1 MLDIN
6 INPYIKNNEKKII
19 SNKNQIIEFIRPIH
33 YPWKQFFRMMNK
45 IKTIW
50 RLDTFNINYTLSL
63 QELHKIIY
71 TNLKHCIREQNLNV
85 KNKILER
92 DINSFFQSNL
102 FEILGKEKELYDLYD
117 DLFAKKKYI
126 PKKDNKNKALFEDFI
141 INFKEFYYQIQ
152 KSKKNM
158 RQIKK
163 IRWYMILDEDNFFED
178 EFNKKPK
185 NIFDLNNSNFFHNFN
200 QSINLNDSFDEIE
213 RKMIYNNYKEIEN
226 NKIEDNLEEIHEHY
240 IINDDLINKLFNQE
254 KNPFF
259 YLIKLIYISINIF
272 CKCSISHLLYTFH
285 KLEETKRE
293 ERKVILIH
301 EYLKFFNNFVDTCT
315 IIDEKCVNVNL
326 AMNYLYESLFEDY
339 PKFPKFSIYRMCL
352 KIWFAEI
359 NTHLIGKNTLLHE
372 IKEILS
378 STFSETLKENLL
390 NKIDKD
396 DKIFN
401 MHTQSM
407 NYEESRAFN
416 LSTPFSL
423 FQSVNLSYVDQAN
436 DNLYPQLESLNV
448 FDNEDKQYKILEKGL
463 SIIND
468 TFSNEYSV
476 YFLNSSIIDTNNF
489 YDNLVYSLEKSIK
502 YYINEVFK
510 VYIYEKNSCVKY
522 IIDNIFKYFD
532 NYFYKGFII
541 PILRNQIYETVYL
554 CVKHCLLELTKN
566 KYLKQFNDN
575 KDNNDNKIDNNM
587 NKESVFC
594 SSETNFC
601 SNLKS
606 SSIFDF
612 NDEGFGNFNNF
623 ADNNEIKNNG
633 YKNEIINYIVKNI
646 SYDYNNANIYN
657 QVEQNLESI
666 NKEIDLYEICTT
678 ISNWHETHTNMIKEN
693 DKKVISE
700 IEIYKMNK
708 KISIPY
714 HYDQTKR
721 FLLSYSLQY
730 DWEFIRKVRT
740 LEKYYKINKDEN
752 DMMEDDNDDLGNN
765 YVGDLDNIGPG
776 NDGFGGGG
784 INLKSS
790 YFDCYVNQI

>member
-19 SNKNQIIEFIRPIH
+19 SDKNKIIEFIRPIH
-33 YPWKQFFRMMNK
+33 YTWKQFFRMMNK

-254 KNPFF
+254 KNPLF

-272 CKCSISHLLYTFH
+272 CKCSISYLLYTFH

-436 DNLYPQLESLNV
+436 NNLYPQLESLNV

-623 ADNNEIKNNG
+623 ADNNEIKNNE

-646 SYDYNNANIYN
+646 SYDYNNVNIYN
-657 QVEQNLESI
+657 QVEQNLELI

-790 YFDCYVNQI
+790 YFDC

>member
-33 YPWKQFFRMMNK
+33 YTWKQFFRMMNK

-158 RQIKK
+158 KQIKK
-163 IRWYMILDEDNFFED
+163 MRWYMILDEDNFFED

-185 NIFDLNNSNFFHNFN
+185 NIFDLNNSNFFLNFN

-254 KNPFF
+254 KNPLF

-554 CVKHCLLELTKN
+554 CVKHCLLELTKK

-623 ADNNEIKNNG
+623 ADNNEIKNNE

-790 YFDCYVNQI
+790 YFDC

>member
-33 YPWKQFFRMMNK
+33 YTWKQFFRMMNK

-102 FEILGKEKELYDLYD
+102 FEILGKEKELYGLYD

-163 IRWYMILDEDNFFED
+163 MRWYMILDEDNFFED

-185 NIFDLNNSNFFHNFN
+185 NIFDLNNSNFFLYFN

-213 RKMIYNNYKEIEN
+213 RKTIYNNYKEIEN

-254 KNPFF
+254 KNPLF
-259 YLIKLIYISINIF
+259 YLIKLIYMSINIF

-315 IIDEKCVNVNL
+315 IIDEKCANVNL
-326 AMNYLYESLFEDY
+326 AMNYLYESLFKDY

-378 STFSETLKENLL
+378 STFSETLKDNFL

-396 DKIFN
+396 DKVFN

-436 DNLYPQLESLNV
+436 DNFYPQLESLNV

-541 PILRNQIYETVYL
+541 PNLRNQIYETVYL

-606 SSIFDF
+606 SSIFEL

-623 ADNNEIKNNG
+623 TDNNEIKNNE

-790 YFDCYVNQI
+790 YFDC

>member
-1 MLDIN
+1 
-6 INPYIKNNEKKII
+6 
-19 SNKNQIIEFIRPIH
+19 
-33 YPWKQFFRMMNK
+33 
-45 IKTIW
+45 
-50 RLDTFNINYTLSL
+50 
-63 QELHKIIY
+63 
-71 TNLKHCIREQNLNV
+71 
-85 KNKILER
+85 
-92 DINSFFQSNL
+92 
-102 FEILGKEKELYDLYD
+102 
-117 DLFAKKKYI
+117 
-126 PKKDNKNKALFEDFI
+126 
-141 INFKEFYYQIQ
+141 
-152 KSKKNM
+152 
-158 RQIKK
+158 
-163 IRWYMILDEDNFFED
+163 
-178 EFNKKPK
+178 
-185 NIFDLNNSNFFHNFN
+185 
-200 QSINLNDSFDEIE
+200 
-213 RKMIYNNYKEIEN
+213 
-226 NKIEDNLEEIHEHY
+226 
-240 IINDDLINKLFNQE
+240 
-254 KNPFF
+254 
-259 YLIKLIYISINIF
+259 
-272 CKCSISHLLYTFH
+272 
-285 KLEETKRE
+285 
-293 ERKVILIH
+293 
-301 EYLKFFNNFVDTCT
+301 
-315 IIDEKCVNVNL
+315 
-326 AMNYLYESLFEDY
+326 
-339 PKFPKFSIYRMCL
+339 
-352 KIWFAEI
+352 
-359 NTHLIGKNTLLHE
+359 
-372 IKEILS
+372 
-378 STFSETLKENLL
+378 
-390 NKIDKD
+390 
-396 DKIFN
+396 

-436 DNLYPQLESLNV
+436 NNLYPQLESLNV

-623 ADNNEIKNNG
+623 ADNNEIKNNE

-646 SYDYNNANIYN
+646 SYDYNNVNIYN

-790 YFDCYVNQI
+790 YFDC

>member
-33 YPWKQFFRMMNK
+33 YTWKQFFRMMNK

-117 DLFAKKKYI
+117 VLFAKKKYI

-254 KNPFF
+254 KNPLF

-359 NTHLIGKNTLLHE
+359 NTHLIGKNTLLRE

-378 STFSETLKENLL
+378 STFSETLKDNLL
-390 NKIDKD
+390 NKIDKV
-396 DKIFN
+396 FN

-423 FQSVNLSYVDQAN
+423 FQSVNLSYVDQIN

-502 YYINEVFK
+502 YYINEVFN

-606 SSIFDF
+606 SSIFEL

-623 ADNNEIKNNG
+623 TDNNEIKNNE

-646 SYDYNNANIYN
+646 SYDYNNVNIYN

-790 YFDCYVNQI
+790 YFDC

>member
-19 SNKNQIIEFIRPIH
+19 SDKNQMIEFIRPMH
-33 YPWKQFFRMMNK
+33 YTWKQFFRMMNK

-126 PKKDNKNKALFEDFI
+126 PKKDNKNKVLFEDFI

-163 IRWYMILDEDNFFED
+163 MRWYMILDEDNFFED

-185 NIFDLNNSNFFHNFN
+185 NIFDLNNSNFFLNFN

-213 RKMIYNNYKEIEN
+213 RKTIYNNYKEIEN

-254 KNPFF
+254 KNPLF

-436 DNLYPQLESLNV
+436 NNLYPQLESLNV

-606 SSIFDF
+606 SSFFDF

-623 ADNNEIKNNG
+623 ADNNEIKNNE
-633 YKNEIINYIVKNI
+633 YKNGIINYIVKNI

-790 YFDCYVNQI
+790 YFDC